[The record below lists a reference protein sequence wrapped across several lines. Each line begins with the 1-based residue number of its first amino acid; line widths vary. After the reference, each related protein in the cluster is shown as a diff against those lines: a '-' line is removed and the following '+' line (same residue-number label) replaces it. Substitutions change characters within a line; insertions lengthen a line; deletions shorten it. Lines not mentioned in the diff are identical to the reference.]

1 MISTA
6 GDSVGRIGLDLEVN
20 QKQFEEQM
28 RGIQGAA
35 VKAGK
40 ALAAAF
46 AVEKIVNFGA
56 KCIELGSDLAE
67 VQNVVD
73 VTFPRMSKQ
82 VDQFAQA
89 AAASFGLSE
98 TMAKKFTGTFG
109 SMAKAFGLSEKA
121 AYDMSTTLT
130 GLAGDV
136 ASFYNISQDLA
147 YTKLKS
153 VFSGE
158 TESLK
163 DLGIVM
169 TQTALDAYA
178 LSNSFGKTTAQMS
191 EAEKVM
197 LRYRFV
203 QDQLSGAAGDFART
217 SDGWA
222 NQVRLLQLQFQ
233 SLQATI
239 GQGLIAAL
247 NPVIRAINTL
257 IGKLLSAANA
267 FKAFMGLLGGGSGKG
282 AGAKALT
289 AGTDAVAKSADNA
302 SGALGKTGS
311 AAKKAAKD
319 IKTSTTGIDEL
330 NIISS
335 NSGDGGGSGGGGGGG
350 GGSKSP
356 YAADEFDMGE
366 IQQEADVV
374 DSRLAAIRDKLLSL
388 KSTFMKGF
396 WEGLGDTSVFK
407 SIQDNVDGIRKA
419 LINIFTDPELVQA
432 ADRYVT
438 TSVHTFGQIAG
449 ATASIGLTIA
459 DNLTGGLRKY
469 LEQDGPEIKKRLV
482 DILDVS
488 AESQKMVGDFAVAFQ
503 EVFSVFR
510 SDTAKQITADFISTI
525 STLVLGSVQL
535 MERCTR
541 DILGIVLG
549 VFTGNKEKIK
559 ESLTGLLKVVQTVTG
574 SIRETVKFLVD
585 TVLRFYDEN
594 LKPMFDTLR
603 KDFTEI
609 AGVFFDNFNAYLL
622 PVLQE
627 AANRFADFNKSTL
640 QPLILKFSELAAAIV
655 AAVME
660 FWTNAL
666 KPFILWMIQT
676 FGPIIGSVLKV
687 VINVF
692 FDLLKGIGEVIG
704 HAIDFLKGLIT
715 FLSGVFTG
723 DWNKA
728 WQGIKQMT
736 QALWE
741 GIKTVITT
749 LWNTINTLLQA
760 GLHFIH
766 DLWVSIWTK
775 VKGQAEAI
783 WNGIKSSAESIFN
796 AIKQKLEEIWN
807 NVKKTIEEVWTGI
820 AKWFETT
827 WTNIKNTFKPEEML
841 AVGKAILTKLWDG
854 MKEIWNNLT
863 KWFDDTVG
871 KLAERISSALS
882 GAREVAASADDTDDR
897 SERGNRRGASPSK
910 PKSRVIGHGVRGHAV
925 GGFPE
930 RGQIF
935 IARENGIPEMVGSWG
950 GQAAVA
956 NNQQITHGIA
966 EAVRNGMY
974 SVMAPLVGLMSRAAS
989 NAAPPLQAVSA
1000 GSPASVSIREPQQF
1014 KEDVSGREGEADALL
1029 EVLKKI
1035 SDQIGGLNLT
1045 VNLDMREVRDRL
1057 NSLEQRTGYSFT

>member
-178 LSNSFGKTTAQMS
+178 LSNGFGKTTAQMS

-203 QDQLSGAAGDFART
+203 QDQLSGAAGDFSRT

-247 NPVIRAINTL
+247 NPVIRAINAL

-407 SIQDNVDGIRKA
+407 SIQDNVDGIRRA

-469 LEQDGPEIKKRLV
+469 LDQDGPEIKTRLV
-482 DILDVS
+482 DILDIS

-627 AANRFADFNKSTL
+627 AANRFADFNTNTL

-660 FWTNAL
+660 FWTGSL

-741 GIKTVITT
+741 GIKAIITT
-749 LWNTINTLLQA
+749 LWGVINTFLQS

-766 DLWVSIWTK
+766 GLWVSTWTR
-775 VKGQAEAI
+775 VKGQAETI

-854 MKEIWNNLT
+854 MKEIWSNLT

-935 IARENGIPEMVGSWG
+935 VARENGIPEMVGSWG

-966 EAVRNGMY
+966 EAVRSGMY

-1000 GSPASVSIREPQQF
+1000 ASPASVSIREPLQF